1 MAGGCLSSRPRT
13 ARRFEKF
20 YDGRRALGNTE
31 PTHGVGVGAYWQIVS
46 ELRAPRDSCQGDTTF
61 VMDDWADVLR
71 VLVEVDARFLVVGA
85 HALAVHGVPRATR
98 DLDVW
103 VEPSEANA
111 ERVWD
116 ALVRFGA
123 PLKDLGIRREDF
135 STSGT
140 VVQLGLPPQRID
152 FLTDISGVPDFDAA
166 YARRVMRTIAECE
179 VPFIGRAELIDNKRA
194 TGRLKDQAD
203 VEALGEGV

>member
-1 MAGGCLSSRPRT
+1 MGTYGQVVP
-13 ARRFEKF
+13 
-20 YDGRRALGNTE
+20 
-31 PTHGVGVGAYWQIVS
+31 
-46 ELRAPRDSCQGDTTF
+46 ELRAARDSCQGDTTF
-61 VMDDWADVLR
+61 VIDDWAEVLR
-71 VLVEVDARFLVVGA
+71 ALVDAQARFLVVGA
-85 HALAVHGVPRATR
+85 HALAVHGVPRATM

-135 STSGT
+135 SRSGT

-152 FLTDISGVPDFDAA
+152 LLTGISGVPDFEAA
-166 YARRVMRTIAECE
+166 YAHRVMRTIAECQ

-203 VEALGEGV
+203 VEALGEEV